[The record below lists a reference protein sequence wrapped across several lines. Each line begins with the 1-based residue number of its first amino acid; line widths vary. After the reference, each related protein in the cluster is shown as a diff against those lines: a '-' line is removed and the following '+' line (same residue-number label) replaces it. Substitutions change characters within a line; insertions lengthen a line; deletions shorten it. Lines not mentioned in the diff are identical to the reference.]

1 MPIPDLNKIAFV
13 DLETSGANPK
23 RDRITEIGIVRITD
37 GKKEKWSRLINPGCR
52 ISDYIQS
59 LTGISNEMLDVAP
72 YFEEIADEL
81 TAMLDGYLFVAHS
94 ARFDYS
100 FLKHSYKRLGRT
112 FQPKVICS
120 VKLSR
125 RLRQEQRSHSLDAL
139 ISRYNLEVSERHRAL
154 GDADLIWQFWQK
166 IFEQH
171 SEQEI
176 TAAIEK
182 QLKKPSLPPHLESS
196 NIEALPHHPGVYR
209 FYGPKDELLYVGK
222 SNDIRNRVLNHFTS
236 SSLDPKELQLVQQTY
251 RVDYQKTA
259 GELGALLL
267 ESKWVKQLQPIY
279 NRRLR
284 RKSQLCS
291 WQIDIEGKG
300 AKPPKLVWADG
311 LQLGGEFEYF
321 GLFGSKK
328 QAQTTLIR
336 IAEEQ
341 QLCNKVLGIEAK
353 KGPGPCF
360 SYQLHRCKGACVGDE
375 PLETHNARLLSALAK
390 HKIKTWQFEGA
401 IGIEEITPDGAGKDT
416 HIVDNWIYLG
426 TAHSEDEIEYILK
439 GATQIQF
446 DKDTYQLLV
455 KHLQSRPEVIQIKKN
470 NG

>member
-1 MPIPDLNKIAFV
+1 MPIPYLNKIAFV
-13 DLETSGANPK
+13 DLETSGTNPK
-23 RDRITEIGIVRITD
+23 RDRITEIGVVRITD
-37 GKKEKWSRLINPGCR
+37 GNKEKWSRLINPGCR
-52 ISDYIQS
+52 ISEYIQS
-59 LTGISNEMLDVAP
+59 LTGISNEMLDEAP

-81 TAMLDGYLFVAHS
+81 TELLDGYLFVAHS

-100 FLKHSYKRLGRT
+100 FLKHSYKRVGQT

-125 RLRQEQRSHSLDAL
+125 RLRNDERSHSLDAL

-154 GDADLIWQFWQK
+154 GDADLLWQFWQK

-176 TAAIEK
+176 NEAIEK

-209 FYGPKDELLYVGK
+209 FYGQKDELLYVGM

-236 SSLDPKELQLVQQTY
+236 SSLDPKELQLAQQTY
-251 RVDYQKTA
+251 RIDCQETA

-267 ESKWVKQLQPIY
+267 ESKWVKELQPIY

-291 WQIDIEGKG
+291 WQIDIKGQG
-300 AKPPKLVWADG
+300 AKPPKLVWAEG
-311 LQLGGEFEYF
+311 LDLGGDYEYF

-328 QAQTTLIR
+328 QAQTKLR
-336 IAEEQ
+336 KIAEEQ
-341 QLCNKVLGIEAK
+341 QLCNKVLGIETK

-360 SYQLHRCKGACVGDE
+360 GYQLHRCKGACVGDE
-375 PLETHNARLLSALAK
+375 PLEKHNARLLAALAK
-390 HKIKTWQFEGA
+390 QKVKTWPYEGV
-401 IGIEEITPDGAGKDT
+401 IGIAEVAPDGVSKEI

-426 TAHSEDEIEYILK
+426 TAHTEEEIEEILN
-439 GATQIQF
+439 GDNQIQF
-446 DKDTYQLLV
+446 DKDTYQLLE
-455 KHLQSRPEVIQIKKN
+455 KHLKSRPEVISLRDRH
-470 NG
+470 